1 MTKNQER
8 ILEFLRKFK
17 SCTEEQL
24 ILFVKCTIQD
34 IKYLININLI
44 VKDDKTGLLK
54 LRITKNF
61 DLKTCIAL
69 DVVKYIE
76 KYIKE
81 IEYSKNYP
89 VIFNIITDCNEICD
103 IAVVRNI
110 EQVSF
115 FTRLN
120 DYTNADILIAV
131 LENNKYDRR
140 QINFKNQIIICT
152 YPIQIIDK
160 IN

>member
-1 MTKNQER
+1 M
-8 ILEFLRKFK
+8 
-17 SCTEEQL
+17 
-24 ILFVKCTIQD
+24 
-34 IKYLININLI
+34 IK
-44 VKDDKTGLLK
+44 LK
-54 LRITKNF
+54 ITKNF

-69 DVVKYIE
+69 DVVKYIK

-115 FTRLN
+115 FTKLN
-120 DYTNADILIAV
+120 DYTNADILIVV